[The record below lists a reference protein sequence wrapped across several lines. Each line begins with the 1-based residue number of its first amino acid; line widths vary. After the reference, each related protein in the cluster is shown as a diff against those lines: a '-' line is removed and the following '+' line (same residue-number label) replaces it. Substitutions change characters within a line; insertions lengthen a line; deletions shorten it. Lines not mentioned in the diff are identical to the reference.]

1 MHYLFFFEGRCVL
14 KERTEDNIEYSL
26 PYGWTKI
33 GQRRQGDQD
42 RWDVYLITP
51 CGKKLRSNLEVD
63 RYLEKCPDVD
73 CDREVT
79 NTSKP
84 WADSTPAKPKP
95 KRVRIAKS
103 PDINYHGKNYF
114 LILSGLLHG
123 QYFQSL
129 TVFTSFLLIT

>member
-1 MHYLFFFEGRCVL
+1 MRYLFFFEGRCVL
-14 KERTEDNIEYSL
+14 IERTEDNIEYSL
-26 PYGWTKI
+26 PYGWKKI

-63 RYLEKCPDVD
+63 RYLEKSPDVD

-84 WADSTPAKPKP
+84 WVDSTPAKPKP

-103 PDINYHGKNYF
+103 PDISYQGKNYLPF
-114 LILSGLLHG
+114 LTNFCMGNT
-123 QYFQSL
+123 FK
-129 TVFTSFLLIT
+129 V

>member
-1 MHYLFFFEGRCVL
+1 MRHLFFFEGCCVL
-14 KERTEDNIEYSL
+14 IERTEDNIEYSL
-26 PYGWTKI
+26 PYGWKKI

-63 RYLEKCPDVD
+63 RYLEKSPDVD

-84 WADSTPAKPKP
+84 WVDSTPVKPKP

-103 PDINYHGKNYF
+103 PDINYQGKNYF
-114 LILSGLLHG
+114 SGFFWCFLAATKL
-123 QYFQSL
+123 FK
-129 TVFTSFLLIT
+129 SFS